1 MLNAAMPPRQPVV
14 LVVDDEAVS
23 RTLLE
28 YHLQKTGARIHVAA
42 SAAAARK
49 LVAELGPAAI
59 DCVITDYKMP
69 NESGLELLL
78 WLKQNDPNLAVI
90 MITATTEREFVAATL
105 RGGASD
111 FLDKP
116 ITEAKLIAALNAGLS
131 ATAHRRRLAATD
143 RAVQNVGATQHQM
156 FGLGPEAAPIL
167 DVCYHPCHAAGGDFI
182 NFFQIAPETFL
193 VLTCDVSGHD
203 LSSAF
208 ISAYFQGMARGMIE
222 AGEPIA
228 RVLERFNQFL
238 LNECGRH
245 AATATSAS
253 LLSLCACAVTVD
265 RKGQTLVISNHGIP
279 QAWHVDPAGRI
290 SPSLSRIEG
299 PLGWFDE
306 IKVDH
311 TQTPPGEYG
320 QLWVWTDGVEE
331 LAEGLG
337 VNPCSLAT
345 GLWRAQLRGEP
356 LSELEG
362 ARDDVLAVQIHV
374 SAKSPQ
380 GTWLPVLHEQYNG
393 AMGPQIDTLQ
403 ARWENSIK
411 LALPELS
418 ESRRFDV
425 LLATREAIINALKH
439 GCGARPDRNT
449 WLTITVQPDLHVL
462 RCTASDSGC
471 GHEYDWISHEQS
483 DDLTDLHRGLAIIN
497 RLATQVT
504 AARQGAELTLDFSY

>member
-1 MLNAAMPPRQPVV
+1 MPPRQPVV

-23 RTLLE
+23 RTLLD
-28 YHLQKTGARIHVAA
+28 YHLQKTGARTHLVA

-49 LVAELGPAAI
+49 LVAQLGPAAI

-116 ITEAKLIAALNAGLS
+116 ITEAKLVAALKEGIAA
-131 ATAHRRRLAATD
+131 TALRRRLAATD
-143 RAVQNVGATQHQM
+143 RAVQAVGDTQHQM
-156 FGLGPEAAPIL
+156 FGLKPEAASIL

-182 NFFQIAPETFL
+182 NFFQLAPESFL

-203 LSSAF
+203 LPSAF
-208 ISAYFQGMARGMIE
+208 ISAYFQGMVRGMIE
-222 AGEPIA
+222 AGQPIA
-228 RVLERFNQFL
+228 TVLERFNQFL
-238 LNECGRH
+238 LNEWGGLHSATTNH
-245 AATATSAS
+245 AG

-265 RKGQTLVISNHGIP
+265 RKAQTLTISNHGIP
-279 QAWHVDPAGRI
+279 QVWQVDSMGRI
-290 SPSLSRIEG
+290 SPNSSRIDG
-299 PLGWFDE
+299 PLGWFE
-306 IKVDH
+306 QIKVDL
-311 TQTPPGEYG
+311 TQIPTGDNG

-331 LAEGLG
+331 LAETLG

-345 GLWRAQLRGEP
+345 GLWRAQLRGET
-356 LSELEG
+356 LRELG
-362 ARDDVLAVQIHV
+362 SARDDVLAVQIHL
-374 SAKSPQ
+374 ANKTPR
-380 GTWLPVLHEQYNG
+380 GTWLPVLHEQYHG
-393 AMGPQIDTLQ
+393 AMGPQIDALQ
-403 ARWENSIK
+403 LRWENSIK

-425 LLATREAIINALKH
+425 LLATREAVINALKH
-439 GCGARPDRNT
+439 GCSARADRTT
-449 WLTITVQPDLHVL
+449 WLTITIQPELHLV
-462 RCTASDSGC
+462 RCIANDSGS
-471 GHEYDWISHEQS
+471 GHQYDWISPEQS
-483 DDLTDLHRGLAIIN
+483 DELTDLHRGLAMIN
-497 RLATQVT
+497 RLATQVI